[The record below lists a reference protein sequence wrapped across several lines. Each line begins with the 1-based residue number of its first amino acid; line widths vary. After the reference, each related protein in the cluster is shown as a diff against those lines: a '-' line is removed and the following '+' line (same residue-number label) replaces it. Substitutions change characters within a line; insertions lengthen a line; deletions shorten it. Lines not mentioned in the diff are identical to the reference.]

1 MAQPRRVDIRDK
13 DLHGLKY
20 FRLVGPL
27 LERLQSDAAAR
38 DKAGNR
44 QLFFDQY
51 AGLLLLTF
59 FSPIVTSL
67 RALQQ
72 ASGLAKVQKLLGC
85 QRAALGSLSEAS
97 RVFDPAL
104 LRQIIGDLAR
114 QGFCRWPKAA
124 KPRPCAA
131 SPPST
136 ARSWPPCPKWPGR
149 YGAPTNAP

>member
-1 MAQPRRVDIRDK
+1 MARWAENPMAQLRRVDIRDK

-27 LERLQSDAAAR
+27 LERLQSDATAR

-85 QRAALGSLSEAS
+85 HSDKRQR
-97 RVFDPAL
+97 P
-104 LRQIIGDLAR
+104 GDR
-114 QGFCRWPKAA
+114 R
-124 KPRPCAA
+124 
-131 SPPST
+131 T
-136 ARSWPPCPKWPGR
+136 ARHTSGGSSVR
-149 YGAPTNAP
+149 RG

>member
-1 MAQPRRVDIRDK
+1 MAQPRRADICDK

-27 LERLQSDAAAR
+27 LERLQGDATSR

-44 QLFFDQY
+44 HLFFDQY

-67 RALQQ
+67 RAVQQ
-72 ASGLAKVQKLLGC
+72 ASGLKKVQKLLGC
-85 QRAALGSLSEAS
+85 ERAALGSLSAAS

-104 LRQIIGDLAR
+104 LRQIIGDLA
-114 QGFCRWPKAA
+114 QQALPL
-124 KPRPCAA
+124 
-131 SPPST
+131 
-136 ARSWPPCPKWPGR
+136 
-149 YGAPTNAP
+149 